1 MNAPVKAENQIAE
14 SKPRSVK
21 AYVSDVKIRQKFE
34 EILGKKAQGFLAS
47 VMQVANQPHLV
58 EAVPATVINAA
69 MMAATL
75 DLPINNN
82 LGFAYIVPYSTDAKD
97 EYGKKIP
104 LLDKDGNQ
112 VKKHYK
118 GKEYPQCLKV
128 VEAQFQLGY
137 KGFIQL
143 AQRSGQ
149 FARIAATPVYEGQLI
164 NANPLLG
171 YEFDWGVTSKGEPIG
186 YVAFFKLLN
195 GFTAELYMTASE
207 VKAHAGR
214 YSQSY
219 KSGYGVWKDN
229 FEAMALKTVTKLLLS
244 KQAPLSIEMQT
255 AQLADQAIVRDVET
269 NDFDYIDHNESVG
282 SIEAPETTLDQQEFQ
297 QLITSIQSGDL
308 DKAFVLSGEAG
319 YVLSETQKAELAG
332 V

>member
-1 MNAPVKAENQIAE
+1 MNAPVKTENQVAE
-14 SKPRSVK
+14 HDPKSIK
-21 AYVSDVKIRQKFE
+21 AYVSDAKIRQKFE
-34 EILGKKAQGFLAS
+34 EVLGKKTQGFLAS
-47 VMQVANQPHLV
+47 VMQVANQPQLKG
-58 EAVPATVINAA
+58 AVPATVINAA

-82 LGFAYIVPYSTDAKD
+82 LGFAYIVPYKRKFKDAQ
-97 EYGKKIP
+97 GKWSES
-104 LLDKDGNQ
+104 LG
-112 VKKHYK
+112 
-118 GKEYPQCLKV
+118 
-128 VEAQFQLGY
+128 AQFQMGY

-164 NANPLLG
+164 SANPLLG
-171 YEFDWGVTSKGEPIG
+171 YEFDWTVPNQGEAIG

-195 GFTAELYMTASE
+195 GFTAELYMSTAD
-207 VKAHAGR
+207 VKKHAGK
-214 YSQSY
+214 YSQSFKY
-219 KSGYGVWKDN
+219 GSGVWKDN
-229 FEAMALKTVTKLLLS
+229 FESMALKTVTKLLLS

-282 SIEAPETTLDQQEFQ
+282 AIEAPVQHLDQAMFDQVK
-297 QLITSIQSGDL
+297 TSISSGDL

-319 YVLSETQKAELAG
+319 YQLSEQQHAEIVGL
-332 V
+332 